1 VPTNI
6 IKLKKLNSIILKIIN
21 KLGDEMKKTVTFSA
35 IILLMSLTFAGGG
48 KNHIGIF
55 YGQTSN
61 TEFKHGENTIG
72 LEYERNL
79 PIVDNMISVGAL
91 AEFVLADHTE
101 TILMGTVTF
110 RPPVFALKFFGGA
123 GVAIAKHE
131 TPDGKGGIHTENES
145 HFALRLGTG
154 YEFHLGR
161 LSVSPSIA
169 WDRINSHSTFVYGVA
184 VGVGF

>member
-1 VPTNI
+1 M
-6 IKLKKLNSIILKIIN
+6 KKLF
-21 KLGDEMKKTVTFSA
+21 TVSLF
-35 IILLMSLTFAGGG
+35 LLMMSVTFAGGHN
-48 KNHIGIF
+48 NHLGVF

-79 PIVDNMISVGAL
+79 PIVGNMLSVGGL

-110 RPPVFALKFFGGA
+110 RPPILALKFFGGA

-131 TPDGKGGIHTENES
+131 SSDGHGGIHTENES
-145 HFALRLGTG
+145 HFAFRFGTG

-161 LSVSPSIA
+161 LSVSPTIA
-169 WDRINSHSTFVYGVA
+169 WDRINSHSTLVYGLA